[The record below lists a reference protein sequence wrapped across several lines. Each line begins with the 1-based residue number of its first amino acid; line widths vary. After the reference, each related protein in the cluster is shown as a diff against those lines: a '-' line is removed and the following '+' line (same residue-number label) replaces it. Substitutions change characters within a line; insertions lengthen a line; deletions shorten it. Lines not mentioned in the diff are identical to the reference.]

1 MKARRERRPGA
12 PGLGIDIV
20 EVSRVRR
27 LAARR
32 PSFLSRFLTPAE
44 EKYCSASA
52 NRYERIAARF
62 AAKEAVIKALDDR
75 SIPLRSIEVLKNVS
89 GKPAVRVSAPGYSR
103 VGIELSLTHTSTYA
117 CAAAL
122 VWRK

>member
-1 MKARRERRPGA
+1 MKSGKARRTA
-12 PGLGIDIV
+12 VPGLGIDIV

-27 LAARR
+27 MAARR
-32 PSFLSRFLTPAE
+32 PSFLSRLLTPEE

-75 SIPLRSIEVLKNVS
+75 SLPLRSIEVVKSVS
-89 GKPAVRVSAPGYSR
+89 GKPAVRVRAPGYSR
-103 VGIELSLTHTSTYA
+103 ARIELSLTHTSTYA

-122 VWRK
+122 VWRR